1 MSSLHHF
8 ILFDFYFEYA
18 LNVKLKI
25 SKLSL
30 YPKTKSQVLTV
41 GTVGHFNNILL
52 YLKMNKI

>member
-1 MSSLHHF
+1 MSSLNDF

-30 YPKTKSQVLTV
+30 YQKTKSQVLTV
-41 GTVGHFNNILL
+41 GTVGHC
-52 YLKMNKI
+52 